1 MAQEKECILQ
11 TIRIIQQTTELFYR
25 QKQEEGFQ
33 KMQDTVA
40 AITQM
45 VDKLHQYKEEH
56 ENFAYDELVV
66 VKSLTEAMDA
76 IEAGDTVLLAD
87 ILEYDF
93 VEYLQE
99 AIESME

>member
-1 MAQEKECILQ
+1 MEQEKECVER

-25 QKQEEGFQ
+25 QKQTEGFQ

-45 VDKLHQYKEEH
+45 VDTLHQYKEEH
-56 ENFAYDELVV
+56 ENFAYDEMAV
-66 VKSLTEAMDA
+66 VKALTEAMDA
-76 IEAGDTVLLAD
+76 MEAGDTVLLAD

-99 AIESME
+99 AVETMD